1 MLVTQIIIL
10 VVLLVLSGFF
20 SGVETALMSINQI
33 KIKSL
38 VKQGKKGAAVLHRIK
53 QNPHKLIIT
62 ILIGNNLVNIGAA
75 SYATVMFTELFGS
88 SGVGIATGIMTFL
101 ILVFGEITPKTFAS
115 QNAERVSLFVARP
128 IEILSI
134 ILGPFVWVFEKIS
147 KMMSSLLGSKGE
159 EVISEAELETI
170 VTMGK
175 KEGIL
180 EKEAADMMHN
190 VLKFGGTTVKEIMTP
205 RVDMITIDGN
215 KKISEVL
222 DLIVKT
228 PYSRYPVSIEKG
240 KIEGILD
247 IDDVLK
253 QVRYKK
259 LGKRVKT
266 ILRPILFVPETKE
279 IDDLLTEF
287 EGKEVPMAVVVDEY
301 GGIEGMVTV
310 EDILEEIVGDIFDK
324 SKAKSDCFKKV
335 EDNIISVDA
344 KVSIDELNKALKLG
358 IKPGQFNTIAGY
370 IQDRLQRIPHVGEKI
385 KLRNAIIEVT
395 EKTKQGVKKVRI
407 IKK

>member
-1 MLVTQIIIL
+1 VIL
-10 VVLLVLSGFF
+10 VVLLILSAFF
-20 SGVETALMSINQI
+20 SGIETALMSINQI
-33 KIKSL
+33 KVKSL
-38 VKQGKKGAAVLHRIK
+38 VKQRKKGAAVLYRLK
-53 QNPHKLIIT
+53 QKPHKLIIT

-75 SYATVMFTELFGS
+75 SFATVMFTELFGS

-115 QNAERVSLFVARP
+115 QNAERISLLVARP

-134 ILGPFVWVFEKIS
+134 ILSPFVWVFEKIS
-147 KMMSSLLGSKGE
+147 KLMSSLLGSKKE
-159 EVISEAELETI
+159 DILSETELETI
-170 VTMGK
+170 VTMGR
-175 KEGIL
+175 KEGLL
-180 EKEAADMMHN
+180 EKEAADIMHN
-190 VLKFGGTTVKEIMTP
+190 VLKFGGTTVTEIMTP
-205 RVDMITIDGN
+205 RVDMIIIDGN
-215 KKISEVL
+215 KKLSEVL

-228 PYSRYPVSIEKG
+228 PYSRYPVSVKEN

-253 QVRYKK
+253 QVRDKK
-259 LGKRVKT
+259 LSKKVKS

-287 EGKEVPMAVVVDEY
+287 EGKEVPMAIVVDEY
-301 GGIEGMVTV
+301 GDIEGLVTV

-324 SKAKSDCFKKV
+324 SKAKNIYFKKL
-335 EDNIISVDA
+335 EENIIRVDA
-344 KVSIDELNKALKLG
+344 KAPIDELNKALKLG

-370 IQDRLQRIPHVGEKI
+370 IQDRLQRIPHQGEKI
-385 KLRNAIIEVT
+385 KLRNTIIEVD
-395 EKTKQGVKKVRI
+395 EVTKQGIKTVKI